1 MLEADFKMIIL
12 TLGAVSTKLVG
23 QKDRKSAPGIE
34 KIQWSA
40 QDKVPCWRIA
50 LITDRQ
56 EQTYQQMLRD
66 VRPTARW
73 QLPSTTRPIWGA

>member
-34 KIQWSA
+34 KIQ
-40 QDKVPCWRIA
+40 
-50 LITDRQ
+50 
-56 EQTYQQMLRD
+56 
-66 VRPTARW
+66 
-73 QLPSTTRPIWGA
+73 